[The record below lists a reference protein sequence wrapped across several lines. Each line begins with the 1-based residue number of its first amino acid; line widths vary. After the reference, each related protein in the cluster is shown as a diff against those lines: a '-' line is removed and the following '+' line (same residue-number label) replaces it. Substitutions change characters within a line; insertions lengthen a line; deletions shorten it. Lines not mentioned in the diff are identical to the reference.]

1 MGKKEEKER
10 TGMIEG
16 KDKNAGLD
24 GEYGRS
30 VLGNLRGLPALRF
43 VLVTLVWLA
52 YQDFG
57 FFFFFPDYFLFE
69 YFTVYYLQFYLIL
82 YNLLLKCHFLSVS
95 IFLPSEAPVFYS
107 VLRP

>member
-57 FFFFFPDYFLFE
+57 FFFFFFLIIFCLNI
-69 YFTVYYLQFYLIL
+69 LQFTI
-82 YNLLLKCHFLSVS
+82 YNST
-95 IFLPSEAPVFYS
+95 
-107 VLRP
+107 